1 MPFYNC
7 KFYDKE
13 QQHLTQKKL
22 FASSKKQMY
31 EQLDLEGFKV
41 ISIIKV
47 RSKLG
52 VIAPS
57 EKLLSSWFLNL
68 YELMNGSLDVLAA
81 MDITDSQKE
90 FKKLHF
96 LISFLKENLKQGVP
110 FSESLKEFP
119 RTFPEQT
126 LHILYA
132 YEKSGDIKQ
141 GFLVLS
147 KHLERSYESKQHL
160 VSALAYPL
168 FLCSF
173 ITLALT
179 TFLIFFVPL
188 IEEGLE
194 ELSSPNGFSTL
205 LSTSQFLRENGLLI
219 LIAAT
224 LTSSILLLAYKTSK
238 RFKDCIYLLLMHIPF
253 VGAIISYQN
262 LLHLSTCISSLAKSG
277 YSFDK
282 ALNISLKTISNPLVL
297 EDLNRISYGI
307 LNGNKASEYAKSTRY
322 LPKVFHSFLKVA
334 EENNSFDKSFQQL
347 SEISNSYL
355 KKSLKQAESFYYSS
369 LVILIG
375 GIIFFLFI
383 KIIMP
388 IITPN
393 SMLQV

>member
-13 QQHLTQKKL
+13 GHRPLQKKY
-22 FASSKKQMY
+22 FASSERQMY
-31 EQLDLEGFKV
+31 EQLELEGARV
-41 ISIIKV
+41 ISIVKV
-47 RSKLG
+47 RSKFHFMP
-52 VIAPS
+52 PS

-68 YELMNGSLDVLAA
+68 HELMNGNLDILAA
-81 MDITDSQKE
+81 MDITDSQGE

-96 LISFLKENLKQGVP
+96 LISFLKENLRQGTP

-119 RTFPEQT
+119 RAFSEET
-126 LHILYA
+126 LYILYA

-147 KHLERSYESKQHL
+147 KHLKRSYESKQHFI
-160 VSALAYPL
+160 SALAYPL

-173 ITLALT
+173 IILALT
-179 TFLIFFVPL
+179 AFLIFFIPL
-188 IEEGLE
+188 IEEGFE
-194 ELSSPNGFSTL
+194 DLSSPKEFSIL
-205 LSTSQFLRENGLLI
+205 LSTSHFLRENALLI
-219 LIAAT
+219 LIASIST
-224 LTSSILLLAYKTSK
+224 LSLPLLAYKVSK
-238 RFKDCIYLLLMHIPF
+238 RFKRFVHLLLMHTPF
-253 VGAIISYQN
+253 VGPIISYQN
-262 LLHLSTCISSLAKSG
+262 LLLLSTCISSLSKSG

-282 ALNISLKTISNPLVL
+282 ALKVSLKSISNPLIL
-297 EDLNRISYGI
+297 QDLNTLSYGI
-307 LNGNKASEYAKSTRY
+307 LNGNKVSEYTKNTSY

-334 EENNSFDKSFQQL
+334 EESNSFDKSFHQL
-347 SEISNSYL
+347 AEISDSYL

-393 SMLQV
+393 SMLQI